1 MRRSIFLFVAGL
13 AILYANAKVTAAPF
27 YTETFDTGLPLN
39 WSVGSAPGLNGSW
52 KWYPMGQQSTSL
64 NAIGVINTSTGFM
77 IYDSDSIGTANPGKA
92 TEGWLKSAVIDCST
106 HGSVA
111 LTFDE
116 YFRRYSDSCF
126 VDVSTSAGFGNYTR
140 YSISPN
146 NVLNGNEFVPG
157 NPYNVFLNIT
167 SAAASHST
175 VYLRF
180 YYYGPV
186 GGGYSWQIDNLAL
199 TELPPVNVSVHNS
212 FMFNDSV
219 GAPGFHSTIGNVPLK
234 FADSVAP
241 MTMLDNNGANAQAGF
256 MITAKIFKDNILVY
270 TDTVTVDTLPVS
282 ANDSLYAFSYFHPAA
297 VGMGSY
303 FAAFNLSLPGN
314 DNTAQVNDTVRFSV
328 GDTLWSQHT
337 DRGIH
342 TFVIHK
348 PASQGEASYYL
359 GTRFDVPK
367 GASDTLSGI
376 SVAFGSET
384 TPGTGVRVQVY
395 RLSDTIQQG
404 WIKKYR
410 TWAVN
415 LSAADISGIDTPVY
429 KFISMQLDSV
439 YPIITEGTWAAVVT
453 PLGAVP
459 ASVATVLTSNANP
472 ATGFAGYFG
481 ETDVSSNDDNYNFG
495 VLNPYTGI
503 SSIPMIRLHFSTNT
517 QVLGL
522 TKMTG
527 NISMAEAYPN
537 PADDIVHVPLTLNK
551 AATVD
556 ISVMNAMGQ
565 VIARQRLEHLAIGQ
579 RAIAAFPVRGL
590 SAGTYFY
597 SIDADGETSTGRFTV
612 KH

>member
-52 KWYPMGQQSTSL
+52 KWYAAGQQSTSV

-92 TEGWLKSAVIDCST
+92 TEGWLKSAVIDCSA

-146 NVLNGNEFVPG
+146 NILNGNEFVPG
-157 NPYNVFLNIT
+157 NPHSVFLNIT
-167 SAAASHST
+167 SAAANHNT

-186 GGGYSWQIDNLAL
+186 GGGYSWQVDNLAM
-199 TELPPVNVSVHNS
+199 TELPPVNVSVHSS

-219 GAPGFHSTIGNVPLK
+219 GAPSFHSTIGNVPLT

-241 MTMLDNNGANAQAGF
+241 RTMLDNNGANAQAGF
-256 MITAKIFKDNILVY
+256 MVTAKIFKDNVLVY
-270 TDTVTVDTLPVS
+270 TDTVTIDTLPVS
-282 ANDSLYAFSYFHPAA
+282 ANDSLYAFSYFHPATT
-297 VGMGSY
+297 GMGSY
-303 FAAFNLSLPGN
+303 LATFSLNLPGN
-314 DNTAQVNDTVRFSV
+314 DNTAITEDTVRFSV

-337 DRGIH
+337 EVGIH
-342 TFVIHK
+342 TFFIHK

-367 GASDTLSGI
+367 GASDTLTGV

-384 TPGTGVRVQVY
+384 TPGTGVRVQLY
-395 RLSDTIQQG
+395 RLSDTIQMG
-404 WIKKYR
+404 WQRKYK
-410 TWAVN
+410 TWAN
-415 LSAADISGIDTPVY
+415 ELQSWEISGVDSPVY
-429 KFISMQLDSV
+429 KFIPMQLDSV
-439 YPIITEGTWAAVVT
+439 YPILTEGTWAAVVT
-453 PLGAVP
+453 PTSAVP
-459 ASVATVLTSNANP
+459 ASVVTVLASDPNP
-472 ATGFAGYFG
+472 ATGFSGYFG

-495 VLNPYTGI
+495 FLNPYTGI
-503 SSIPMIRLHFSTNT
+503 SSIPLVRLHFTTST
-517 QVLGL
+517 QVVGIRKTLV
-522 TKMTG
+522 
-527 NISMAEAYPN
+527 NISSGDVYPN
-537 PADDIVHVPLTLNK
+537 PASDIVHISLTLNK
-551 AATVD
+551 EAVAAVS
-556 ISVMNAMGQ
+556 IMNATGQ
-565 VIARQRLEHLAIGQ
+565 VVAEQSLGSVVAAHTAV
-579 RAIAAFPVRGL
+579 AAFPIAGL
-590 SAGTYFY
+590 PNGIYFY
-597 SIDADGETSTGRFTV
+597 SINAGGDINTGRFTV